1 MIHLTKPKK
10 RTTPNTSCTNLNN
23 IRMYNDEFSVLNQ
36 QVQTK
41 QISLRMF
48 LNIPCHYFQY
58 CPFFHFF
65 SSVDFTLDANSA
77 LMGNTLLHQ
86 KKKMQNELIFL

>member
-1 MIHLTKPKK
+1 
-10 RTTPNTSCTNLNN
+10 
-23 IRMYNDEFSVLNQ
+23 MYNDEFSVLNQ
-36 QVQTK
+36 QIQTK

-58 CPFFHFF
+58 YPFFHFF

-86 KKKMQNELIFL
+86 RKMQNELIFL